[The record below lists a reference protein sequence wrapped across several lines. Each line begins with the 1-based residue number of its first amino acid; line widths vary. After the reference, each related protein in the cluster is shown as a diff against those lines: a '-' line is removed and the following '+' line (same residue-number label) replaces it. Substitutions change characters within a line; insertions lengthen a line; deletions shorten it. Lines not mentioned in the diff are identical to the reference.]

1 LLFSLAFVALAIMPS
16 IRPAQAYVQAPI
28 WIPPYAFKGYED
40 TYYYTN
46 IVAYTNGSTV
56 PIKIPVSGSFSDGT
70 NVTFV
75 SMKFDWGLNVTS
87 DYRLNPVRIDYGDMH
102 YFDLSFMANINDASW
117 LWAHTWTIDVRYS
130 YYGYNY
136 SWTYTP
142 GYYFVVFSQDQVD
155 TRTLASEYNALVNGY
170 YPNTVGARLLKQ
182 QAISEATVAVNSME
196 KGNFTESKAHYQQAI
211 SLIQQSMD
219 SEGTRGG
226 ALEDAQL
233 NVTLTEAS
241 ASMKQADAAMIEAS
255 ATLKEADAAMIEAN
269 ATKTQAD
276 AAVMVAN
283 ATLNQSY
290 AWILFGIGVIIIS
303 IGILTYAIKKP
314 KTL

>member
-1 LLFSLAFVALAIMPS
+1 MSVLLFSLAFVALAIMPS
-16 IRPAQAYVQAPI
+16 IRPAQAYLQAPI

-40 TYYYTN
+40 TYYYTY

-87 DYRLNPVRIDYGDMH
+87 DYRLNPVRIDYGDTH

-117 LWAHTWTIDVRYS
+117 VWAHTWTIDVRYN

-155 TRTLASEYNALVNGY
+155 TRTLASEYNALNY
-170 YPNTVGARLLKQ
+170 YPNTVEARLLRQ
-182 QAISEATVAVNSME
+182 QAYSEATVAADSMQ

-226 ALEDAQL
+226 AIEDAQL
-233 NVTLTEAS
+233 NATLTEAS
-241 ASMKQADAAMIEAS
+241 ASMKQADAAM
-255 ATLKEADAAMIEAN
+255 L
-269 ATKTQAD
+269 QAQ
-276 AAVMVAN
+276 AVM
-283 ATLNQSY
+283 NQGY
-290 AWILFGIGVIIIS
+290 GYVLFGLGWILIGIGVIAY
-303 IGILTYAIKKP
+303 GMRKP
-314 KTL
+314 KQ